1 MDPTNPRDPLVM
13 AAADPAYWMLLN
25 KMVLPN
31 GQEFSFHNHE
41 FQMEWYSTVA
51 KKICYMKATGG
62 GVSECEIW
70 KSNHGLRYGR
80 YPQGVAY
87 WFPTNDDMLDYSKT
101 RFAPI
106 YKLNVEAIGKYLK
119 AAKGADSASVK
130 RIGNANLYLRGA
142 RLAPMGEGDTKISTK
157 TSGIHV
163 DRNVLDEVDQFDP
176 DSLSKIEGRLGHS
189 EVAETVYIA
198 NPSDEDYGIDLI
210 WQQCDQRHW
219 FRKCCNRWSCPE
231 LEFPDIP
238 IKYKDGRGYI
248 ACRVCGKALPIWA
261 GEGTA
266 EWVPRKPDQGKIV
279 GWRWSHLTS
288 VFHDPAEILD
298 KFNNPPQGNLADVY
312 RLDLGLPYSS
322 KEDKLRRE
330 DVMACCGMDV
340 QADYFKGPC
349 AMGVD
354 NDMKKHVVIG
364 IRTGQDRFEVLKVAV
379 CDNFQAVHDMA
390 KRFNVK
396 STVCD
401 RKPNI
406 DAAMQFQK
414 FESPYGDRVW
424 LAEYSDTMLAET
436 LWNENTQIVRVH
448 RTGCFDG
455 SHRIFTQGM
464 VRLPRQCPAIE
475 EFARQCCNVARFKE
489 KDKRSGQEVFRYRT
503 TGGDKADHFRN
514 AFNYFTLAA
523 SSGRIRIVNSNRTDN
538 MQKFV
543 IHKTVE
549 I

>member
-1 MDPTNPRDPLVM
+1 MM
-13 AAADPAYWMLLN
+13 AADPAAWMIYS
-25 KMVLPN
+25 KMKLPN
-31 GQEFSFHNHE
+31 GQEFSFTNHE
-41 FQMEWYSTVA
+41 YQLEWYQTLH

-101 RFAPI
+101 RFGPI
-106 YKLNVEAIGKYLK
+106 YKLNYDAIGKYMK
-119 AAKGADSASVK
+119 SGGKGATDSAAVK
-130 RIGNANLYLRGA
+130 RICNSNLYLRGA

-189 EVAETVYIA
+189 EIAETVYIA

-219 FRKCCNRWSCPE
+219 FRKCCNKWQCAE
-231 LEFPDIP
+231 LDFPDIP

-248 ACRVCGKALPIWA
+248 ACKVCGGRLPIWN

-266 EWVPRKPDQGKIV
+266 EWRPMKEGARIT

-288 VFHDPAEILD
+288 IFHDPADILD

-330 DVMACCGMDV
+330 DVLACCGLDS
-340 QADYFKGPC
+340 QADSALGPC

-354 NDMKKHVVIG
+354 NDMRKHVVIG

-379 CDNFQAVHDMA
+379 CKDFEEVHDLA
-390 KRFNVK
+390 RKFNVR

-414 FESPYGDRVW
+414 NEGPIGNRTW
-424 LAEYSDTMLAET
+424 LCEYSDTLLAET
-436 LWNENTQIVRVH
+436 QWNDNTQIVRVH

-455 SHRIFTQGM
+455 SHRIITRGA
-464 VRLPRQCPAIE
+464 VRLPRQSPQLE

-489 KDKRSGQEVFRYRT
+489 KDKKSGIDVFRYRT

-523 SSGRIRIVNSNRTDN
+523 GNNRICVVNERFRGSSEPKYVVNDMGRYI
-538 MQKFV
+538 
-543 IHKTVE
+543 
-549 I
+549 

>member
-1 MDPTNPRDPLVM
+1 
-13 AAADPAYWMLLN
+13 
-25 KMVLPN
+25 
-31 GQEFSFHNHE
+31 
-41 FQMEWYSTVA
+41 
-51 KKICYMKATGG
+51 MKATGG

-101 RFAPI
+101 RFGPI
-106 YKLNVEAIGKYLK
+106 YKLNYDAIGKYMK
-119 AAKGADSASVK
+119 SGGKGATDSAAVK
-130 RIGNANLYLRGA
+130 RICNSNLYLRGA

-189 EVAETVYIA
+189 EIAETVYIA

-219 FRKCCNRWSCPE
+219 FRKCCNKWQCAE
-231 LEFPDIP
+231 LDFPDIP

-248 ACRVCGKALPIWA
+248 ACKVCGGRLPIWN

-266 EWVPRKPDQGKIV
+266 QWVAKKEGARIT

-288 VFHDPAEILD
+288 IFHDPADILD
-298 KFNNPPQGNLADVY
+298 KFNHPPQGNLADVY

-330 DVMACCGMDV
+330 DVLACCGLDS
-340 QADYFKGPC
+340 QADSALGPC

-354 NDMKKHVVIG
+354 NDMRKHVVIG

-379 CDNFQAVHDMA
+379 CKDFEEVHDLA
-390 KRFNVK
+390 RKFNVR

-414 FESPYGDRVW
+414 NEGPIGNRTW
-424 LAEYSDTMLAET
+424 LCEYSDTLLAET
-436 LWNENTQIVRVH
+436 QWNDNTQIVRVH

-455 SHRIFTQGM
+455 SHRIITRGA
-464 VRLPRQCPAIE
+464 VRLPRQSPNIE

-489 KDKRSGQEVFRYRT
+489 KDKKSGIDVFRYRT

-523 SSGRIRIVNSNRTDN
+523 GNNRICVVNERFKGSTEPKYVTNDQSRY
-538 MQKFV
+538 
-543 IHKTVE
+543 I
-549 I
+549 